1 MKTSFEIFI
10 SVIIPTLKITEAE
23 KLQLEQ
29 DPTEFIFAS
38 DNLIT
43 ERDPDQVK
51 THAPELL
58 LAIGQNIDG
67 MLTFMVDFCLQMLE
81 KKTQNQSIENQTYIN
96 NVITKYNL
104 KLNNDIDLI
113 EINLMILSILSE
125 LIKQRLDLQILIDRQ
140 MINLIP
146 IFLNFENNGI
156 QMQQTYKIDS

>member
-51 THAPELL
+51 THAAELL

-81 KKTQNQSIENQTYIN
+81 KKT
-96 NVITKYNL
+96 
-104 KLNNDIDLI
+104 
-113 EINLMILSILSE
+113 
-125 LIKQRLDLQILIDRQ
+125 
-140 MINLIP
+140 
-146 IFLNFENNGI
+146 
-156 QMQQTYKIDS
+156 